1 MPYDKSDKRSQRSF
15 QALRLAVLAAL
26 LALSTALGLM
36 HQFQKGTRP
45 VGVDAL
51 CPFGAIEAA
60 YTLIT
65 TGAAI
70 ERVAW
75 SSYILLLATVLAAL
89 LFRRV
94 FCGKICAFGTLQELF
109 ARLGRGIFRRRLVI
123 PEAVDKPARYIKY
136 AALAG
141 VVAGT
146 AITGQLFIRPYD
158 PWATYQHLFSKELLT
173 EFRVGLLVL
182 AVSLVGS
189 LFIDRL
195 FCKYLC
201 PMGAFLA
208 LIRRIGWFR
217 VRRNAGTC
225 IHCSACTKACP
236 VNIPVETL
244 EHVHSAE
251 CINCNLCVNVC
262 PVKDTL
268 YVGGPRKGS
277 LPSAA
282 VLGITAAV
290 FTAVLAVGT
299 ASGEIR
305 WTVKPLSERVMEMPG
320 FNPDEIKGIDSFKAI
335 SDLTGIPEGEFI
347 RTFTISEED
356 FEKPIR
362 ESAHRDGSGFDV
374 EAVREFV
381 RERLGK

>member
-1 MPYDKSDKRSQRSF
+1 MAYVKSDGRSRRAF
-15 QALRLAVLAAL
+15 LALRLAVLVAL
-26 LALSTALGLM
+26 LALSTALGAM
-36 HQFQKGTRP
+36 HQFRKGARP

-60 YTLIT
+60 YTLLAS
-65 TGAAI
+65 GSLM
-70 ERVAW
+70 ERVSW
-75 SSYILLLATVLAAL
+75 SSYALLLATVLAAL

-109 ARLGRGIFRRRLVI
+109 ARLGKGLFRRRFVV
-123 PEAVDKPARYIKY
+123 PESADKPARCLKY
-136 AALAG
+136 AVLAG
-141 VVAGT
+141 TVAAS
-146 AITGQLFIRPYD
+146 AIAGRLFIRPYD
-158 PWATYQHLFSKELLT
+158 PWATYQHLFSRELLSG
-173 EFRVGLLVL
+173 FRVGLAVL

-189 LFIDRL
+189 LLFDRF

-208 LIRRIGWFR
+208 LIRRVGWFR
-217 VRRNAGTC
+217 VRRNEGTC
-225 IHCSACTKACP
+225 IHCSACTNACP

-244 EHVHSAE
+244 AQVRDAE
-251 CINCNLCVNVC
+251 CINCNICVNKC

-290 FTAVLAVGT
+290 FTAVLAAGTVVGD
-299 ASGEIR
+299 IR
-305 WTVKPLSERVMEMPG
+305 WTVKPLAERAVETQAFDPG
-320 FNPDEIKGIDSFKAI
+320 EIKGVDSFRAI
-335 SDLTGIPEGEFI
+335 SDLTGIPKAEFI
-347 RTFTISEED
+347 EAFKISAED

-362 ESAHRDGSGFDV
+362 ESAHREGSGFDV

-381 RERLGK
+381 RERLGE